1 MYMKKTIREILPLM
15 LALFCLTP
23 VFGAGEVKTLPGKY
37 DGSMMPYDFARCDT
51 AVAWGDSLTPFYIG
65 YVARHGARFL
75 SSPKKIEKLSKELY
89 AAAMKKKLTPG
100 GERFFAMMKEIS
112 SNTEGRWGLLSQ
124 VGIEEEERL
133 GADMARMFSEMFR
146 NGRVEAISTSVP
158 RVIMTMDQFLHSLE
172 RRHQNLELYTASGKQ
187 NDSLLCCFIA
197 DTLYASYRHDGDWV
211 PIYEEYLK
219 KHVSDAPAR
228 RLLAVGYENDRQRLR
243 HLTMDMYGMLQACR
257 ASGVSA
263 PTTEWMSEE
272 EYRGCWL
279 ASNFLHYLRNN
290 INPVSML
297 AGQASVPLLKRII
310 HDGDDA
316 VQSGFVASSTAAVR
330 MHGYFGHAETLL
342 PLFSLMRLPG
352 CYSDSED
359 YGCLQDEWQIQEI
372 TPLGANLAVIL
383 LRSGSGVTYASLRLN
398 GRNIAP
404 LPGKGPVVKWSELT
418 DYWTSLADAAE
429 QSREVRGYGI

>member
-1 MYMKKTIREILPLM
+1 MYMKKTIREKLPLL
-15 LALFCLTP
+15 LALFFLTP
-23 VFGAGEVKTLPGKY
+23 VFAAGEVKSLPRKY

-51 AVAWGDSLTPFYIG
+51 SVAWGDSLTPFYIG

-100 GERFFAMMKEIS
+100 GEKFFALMKEIS

-124 VGIEEEERL
+124 VGIEEEEKL
-133 GADMARMFSEMFR
+133 GADMAARFSPMLCR
-146 NGRVEAISTSVP
+146 GKVEAISTSVP

-197 DTLYASYRHDGDWV
+197 DTLYARYRHDGDWV

-228 RLLAVGYENDRQRLR
+228 RLLAAGYENDRQRLR

-257 ASGVSA
+257 ASGVPA

-290 INPVSML
+290 INPVSSL
-297 AGQASVPLLKRII
+297 AGQASVPLLRRII
-310 HDGDDA
+310 RDGDQAVESGADISDA
-316 VQSGFVASSTAAVR
+316 ASVR

-352 CYSDSED
+352 CYTDSDD
-359 YGCLQDEWQIQEI
+359 YEHLQDEWQIQDI

-383 LRSGSGVTYASLRLN
+383 LRSGSGSVYVSLRLN
-398 GRNIAP
+398 GRNISP
-404 LPGKGPVVKWSELT
+404 LPGKGTVVEWRELA
-418 DYWTSLADAAE
+418 DYWTTLADDAA
-429 QSREVRGYGI
+429 Q